1 MDQNMI
7 ILFMSLLAMLVS
19 FYCFYLVNQ
28 QRKEPK
34 TDKGYFNT
42 RPLQL
47 QAYERVVM
55 LAERIS
61 LPNLVSRANQPGLN
75 AREMQLLFLE
85 SIKQEVE
92 YNTSQQIYVS
102 PIAWDA
108 VKNLKDQ
115 NMLIINQVAATLP
128 AEASGTDLSRA
139 LLDFVMTQKKG
150 AIHLVVLEALNFE
163 AKKIMK

>member
-34 TDKGYFNT
+34 TDKNNFNT

-61 LPNLVSRANQPGLN
+61 LPNLVSRANQPGLS

-128 AEASGTDLSRA
+128 AEATSTDLSRA

-150 AIHLVVLEALNFE
+150 AIHHVVLEALNFE